1 MYFAIE
7 LSAISQGSLDLA
19 NFAVGA
25 GASDDSKSENKDGDT
40 DRTPAVPPQDDITT
54 MAIPEFSTILMPIAS
69 VILIVGY
76 NHRLKRKYYQ
86 QH

>member
-7 LSAISQGSLDLA
+7 LSAISQGSLDLDD
-19 NFAVGA
+19 FAVGA
-25 GASDDSKSENKDGDT
+25 GASDDSKSENKHGDT
-40 DRTPAVPPQDDITT
+40 DRTPAVPPQDDVTNVS
-54 MAIPEFSTILMPIAS
+54 IPEFPTLLMPVAS

-76 NHRLKRKYYQ
+76 NNRLKRKYSN